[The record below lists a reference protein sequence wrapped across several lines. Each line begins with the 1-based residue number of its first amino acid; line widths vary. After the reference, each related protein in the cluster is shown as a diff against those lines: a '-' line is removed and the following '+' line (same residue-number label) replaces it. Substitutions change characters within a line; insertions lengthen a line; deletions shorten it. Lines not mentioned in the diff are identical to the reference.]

1 MQHVIYSQLVRSTGD
16 NLDLRLPSEVCVYV
30 CVMVRGHHLRGLNY

>member
-1 MQHVIYSQLVRSTGD
+1 MEHVIYSQLVRSTGD

-30 CVMVRGHHLRGLNY
+30 CVIVGGTVL